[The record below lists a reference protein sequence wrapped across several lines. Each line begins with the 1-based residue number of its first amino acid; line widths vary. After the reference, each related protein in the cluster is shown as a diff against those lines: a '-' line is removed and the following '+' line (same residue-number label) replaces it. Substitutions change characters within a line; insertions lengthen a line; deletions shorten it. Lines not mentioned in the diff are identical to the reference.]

1 MSSIEISILGSGGAV
16 PVAGRYPSAHYVFIA
31 GNHVLLDCGEGT
43 LFRLKALGLPF
54 GKISHIFITHLHAD
68 HVLGLPGLITAWQ
81 LTGRNRKL
89 EIWSPKGAEALVQS
103 VFEHTGCK
111 PTFEIVFHVILPE
124 FSGVI
129 LEESNWRVKTFP
141 LLHRIQTAGFRLEAW
156 DPNPTKHA
164 DYPSV
169 DRDNPS
175 IGRVLSY
182 AFCSDT
188 AYHDAIID
196 EIKGVDLLY
205 HEATFDDGLADKA
218 ALTFH
223 STIGQAMAIAKE
235 GKVKRLV
242 VGHFSARY
250 LNPRIAYQLSDEAS
264 SPVSLTFAR
273 EGDTYTI

>member
-1 MSSIEISILGSGGAV
+1 M

-43 LFRLKALGLPF
+43 LFRLKTLGLPF

-81 LTGRNRKL
+81 LTGRTRKL
-89 EIWSPKGAEALVQS
+89 EIWSPKGAEELVKS

-111 PTFEIVFHVILPE
+111 PTFEIDFHVILPK
-124 FSGVI
+124 FRGVI
-129 LEESNWRVKTFP
+129 LEENNWRVKTFP
-141 LLHRIQTAGFRLEAW
+141 LLHRIQTVGFRLETW
-156 DPNPTKHA
+156 NTNPPKQT
-164 DYPSV
+164 
-169 DRDNPS
+169 NPLTQCGINPPEVREVS
-175 IGRVLSY
+175 F

-188 AYHDAIID
+188 AYDASIIQ
-196 EIKGVDLLY
+196 EISGVDLLY
-205 HEATFDDGLADKA
+205 HEATFDDALADKA

-223 STIGQAMAIAKE
+223 STIGQAMMIAKE
-235 GKVKRLV
+235 GKVKKLV

-250 LNPRIAYQLSDEAS
+250 LNPSIEYRLSVDTS
-264 SPVSLTFAR
+264 SAMSLSFAQ